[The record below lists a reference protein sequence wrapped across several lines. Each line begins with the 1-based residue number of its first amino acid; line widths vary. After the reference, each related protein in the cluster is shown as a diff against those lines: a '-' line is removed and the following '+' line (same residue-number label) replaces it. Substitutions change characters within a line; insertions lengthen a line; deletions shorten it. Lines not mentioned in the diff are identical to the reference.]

1 MNNSTLLSFLS
12 PDASASIAI
21 VIVNAVNIDIERTDI
36 YLKDENWTHH
46 LFFKDAT
53 LSPLVYTG
61 R

>member
-12 PDASASIAI
+12 PDASANIAI

-36 YLKDENWTHH
+36 WLKDENWTHH

-53 LSPLVYTG
+53 LSPPAYTG